1 MRFLKSIHWQRA
13 LHKRQVFLLP
23 PGVPTAVW
31 GWRGVRGPRS
41 RYLQTKAILM
51 ARSGLHRPHPLHLH
65 LFRHCLSAPQRS
77 WVSPPPVYISGP
89 GSWAP
94 LAPRETVVSSS
105 RRQSLPRRPPPRAP
119 SFGTATG
126 ARGSPNRSAGLK
138 SDSSG
143 SGQSSRAREEGAALG
158 LKLG

>member
-51 ARSGLHRPHPLHLH
+51 ARSGCTGLTHCISIFSVIVFLRLRDPGSLHLPCT
-65 LFRHCLSAPQRS
+65 F
-77 WVSPPPVYISGP
+77 P
-89 GSWAP
+89 G
-94 LAPRETVVSSS
+94 L
-105 RRQSLPRRPPPRAP
+105 
-119 SFGTATG
+119 
-126 ARGSPNRSAGLK
+126 ARGPF
-138 SDSSG
+138 
-143 SGQSSRAREEGAALG
+143 
-158 LKLG
+158 